1 MLYNDQEPRAGRA
14 IGNPVININGGN
26 NTTLSGITPFVAG
39 QATLTFTAP
48 GVKGYVDVEVQTP
61 SWLLSDIDGVDQGV
75 QGPGLH
81 CTPGLAASDPAY
93 IAGCV
98 ADGDVIDEIPLSRG
112 NFGIFKGS
120 ENIIYIR
127 ETIR

>member
-1 MLYNDQEPRAGRA
+1 M
-14 IGNPVININGGN
+14 IIVNGAS
-26 NTTLSGITPFVAG
+26 NTTLTGITPFVAG

-48 GVKGYVDVEVQTP
+48 GVEGYVDVEVQAP
-61 SWLLSDIDGVDQGV
+61 SWLRSDLDAIDQGI

-81 CTPGLAASDPAY
+81 CNPVLAVSDPAY

-98 ADGDVIDEIPLSRG
+98 ADGNIVDEVPLRRG

-120 ENIIYIR
+120 DNIIYIR
-127 ETIR
+127 ETY